1 MYRIAF
7 IYRSQSGVKRIYCSS
22 RIENGFDFV
31 LLQLEQKFPSYQR
44 ALMHRDPSGYAFS
57 KDLAI
62 WFLKRCAYV
71 LFNRHFCWKQNFPP
85 TEINWSKKISRF
97 ERERV
102 NHHRSG
108 KIKNLICRLGFD
120 ADFLKSY
127 SIVKY
132 RKLRD
137 AYRLFKRRI
146 KTFRDLTRQHEGY
159 KNVRRRPNT
168 LEGWTVLLILFFL
181 FIFFI
186 TNTCNWTNARC
197 KTK

>member
-1 MYRIAF
+1 
-7 IYRSQSGVKRIYCSS
+7 
-22 RIENGFDFV
+22 
-31 LLQLEQKFPSYQR
+31 
-44 ALMHRDPSGYAFS
+44 MHRDPSGYAFS

-62 WFLKRCAYV
+62 WFLRRCAYV

-181 FIFFI
+181 LSFYFFFSLRI
-186 TNTCNWTNARC
+186 RAIGPTLDAKLSNLRWIISSTRICDCTDANKCTRPWQLTLNFE
-197 KTK
+197 